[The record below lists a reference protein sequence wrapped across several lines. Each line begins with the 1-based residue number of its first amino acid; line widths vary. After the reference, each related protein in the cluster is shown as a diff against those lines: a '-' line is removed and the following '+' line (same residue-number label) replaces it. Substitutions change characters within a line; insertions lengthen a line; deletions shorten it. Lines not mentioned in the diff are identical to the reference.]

1 MKHVRE
7 NTKMGLLGE
16 NQFPP
21 MVNSHLSTKRHYAL
35 SQCFGAI
42 AQNKPSVIY
51 ICPTKGVNINI
62 LPLIIINK
70 IKFELV
76 IPSKKFF
83 TLLTKDEKA
92 ILDSASA
99 LAEKIIIL
107 ETKTSNPLDWNKD
120 LIAGTKRV
128 IDSSD
133 WVMIAHNQNEENEAF
148 ADLCLQFEGDP
159 TPVLEVG
166 FGQEE

>member
-1 MKHVRE
+1 
-7 NTKMGLLGE
+7 MGLLGE

-42 AQNKPSVIY
+42 AQN
-51 ICPTKGVNINI
+51 
-62 LPLIIINK
+62 
-70 IKFELV
+70 
-76 IPSKKFF
+76 SKKFF

>member
-1 MKHVRE
+1 MEHVRA

-21 MVNSHLSTKRHYAL
+21 MLSTHLSIKRHYAL

-42 AQNKPSVIY
+42 AQNKPSLIY

-62 LPLIIINK
+62 LPLLIINK
-70 IKFELV
+70 IKFILV

-92 ILDSASA
+92 ILDTASSI
-99 LAEKIIIL
+99 AEKIIIL
-107 ETKTSNPLDWNKD
+107 ETKTANPLDWNKA

-133 WVMIAHNQNEENEAF
+133 WVMIAHDQFGENEAF
-148 ADLCLQFEGDP
+148 ADLCQEFQGDP

>member
-42 AQNKPSVIY
+42 AQ
-51 ICPTKGVNINI
+51 
-62 LPLIIINK
+62 
-70 IKFELV
+70 
-76 IPSKKFF
+76 SKKFF

>member
-1 MKHVRE
+1 MKHVRA

-21 MVNSHLSTKRHYAL
+21 MLNTHLSIKRHYAL
-35 SQCFGAI
+35 QQCFGAI
-42 AQNKPSVIY
+42 AQNKPSLIY

-62 LPLIIINK
+62 LPLLIINK
-70 IKFELV
+70 MKFVLV

-83 TLLTKDEKA
+83 TLLNKDEKA
-92 ILDSASA
+92 ILDAASSC
-99 LAEKIIIL
+99 AEKIVIL

-120 LIAGTKRV
+120 LRAGTKRV

-133 WVMIAHNQNEENEAF
+133 WVMIAHDQFGGNEAF
-148 ADLCLQFEGDP
+148 ADLCLEFEGDP